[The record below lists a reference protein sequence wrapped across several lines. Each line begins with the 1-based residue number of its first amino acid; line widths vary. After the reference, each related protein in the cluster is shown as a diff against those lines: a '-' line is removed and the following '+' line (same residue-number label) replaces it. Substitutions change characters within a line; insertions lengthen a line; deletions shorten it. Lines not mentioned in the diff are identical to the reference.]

1 VYLQGI
7 LTVDPAQLT
16 HIDRVQP
23 TKGFAKMAY
32 FLTAGTLAEKEER
45 ETFCAITILQK
56 INKIMRSVGV
66 NNIVKLATDRVVFYE
81 DTEGRE
87 DDLQDAFDAFKER
100 SSSEDVTHFNEL
112 QLVLEHHLDEM
123 ACLIDIR
130 ILRTH
135 AVGKHPITITLNGM
149 PNELTAAGGDEQVR
163 ARLSGIF
170 SSQGSYDEYVGKYQ
184 AQLQQFLDAIETNFH
199 DHMRVD
205 DVGRQ
210 TRVKIIRPKQR
221 INRET
226 YRQNRNNTKD
236 SGRHDG
242 WHDYDDP
249 AYHGYHGFDDFFFYS
264 WLWSDYMHD
273 QNIHC
278 HDCDIVDER
287 GEEVLEVGEAGF
299 VAGVENDTLNADEPF
314 SIPAADDVTV
324 CAGHDYSDAIDTTRV
339 VVVDAEVASGGGWL
353 SDFADSVSDSFS
365 GGDDSGGSSCSS
377 SCGSCGGD

>member
-1 VYLQGI
+1 MYLQGI

-16 HIDRVQP
+16 HIDKVQP

-32 FLTAGTLAEKEER
+32 FLTAGTLAGKEER
-45 ETFCAITILQK
+45 ETFCAITILQQ

-87 DDLQDAFDAFKER
+87 NDLQVAFDAFKEQ

-135 AVGKHPITITLNGM
+135 AVGKHPITITVNGM
-149 PNELTAAGGDEQVR
+149 PNELNASGGEEQVR

-170 SSQGSYDEYVGKYQ
+170 SSQGSYDDYVAKYQ
-184 AQLQQFLDAIETNFH
+184 EQLKQFLDAIETNFH

-210 TRVKIIRPKQR
+210 ARVKIIRPKQR
-221 INRET
+221 VDRES
-226 YRQNRNNTKD
+226 YRQNRDTTRD
-236 SGRHDG
+236 SNR
-242 WHDYDDP
+242 HDYDDP
-249 AYHGYHGFDDFFFYS
+249 AYHGYHGFNDFFFYS
-264 WLWSDYMHD
+264 WIWSDFMHD

-287 GEEVLEVGEAGF
+287 GEEVLEVGAVGF
-299 VAGVENDTLNADEPF
+299 VAGVENDTLNTDEPF
-314 SIPAADDVTV
+314 SVPVSDDVTV
-324 CAGHDYSDAIDTTRV
+324 CDGSDYSEAIEATRIDI
-339 VVVDAEVASGGGWL
+339 VDAEVTSGGGWL

-365 GGDDSGGSSCSS
+365 GGDDGGGSSCGS
-377 SCGSCGGD
+377 SCGSCGGGCGGD